1 MQSFEITQKVL
12 AIGPTYQVRAP
23 ASNDVLMTVRGKVLT
38 ATPKLMMVRGAE
50 GSTVAQMNGNFFKT
64 RFQIFGSDQKEIGSL
79 EFPLIQLKKS
89 FTLKVGAAEY
99 KADGGLL
106 GRGFK
111 VTDAQGETVLEI
123 QKQLALKDKFSV
135 LANDQIPPEVALLA
149 AVAVDQKFFGNES

>member
-12 AIGPTYQVRAP
+12 AIGPTYQVRTP
-23 ASNDVLMTVRGKVLT
+23 ASSDVLMTVKGKVLT
-38 ATPKLMMVRGAE
+38 ATPKLTMVQGAE

-64 RFQIFGSDQKEIGSL
+64 KFQIFGSDQKEIGSL

-89 FTLKVGAAEY
+89 FTLRVGATEY

-111 VTDAQGETVLEI
+111 ITNGQGETVLEI
-123 QKQLALKDKFSV
+123 QKELALKDKFSV
-135 LANDQIPPEVALLA
+135 VAGDQIPAEIALLA
-149 AVAVDQKFFGNES
+149 AVAIDQKFFENDN